1 MTEYR
6 SKSGKL
12 LPWPP
17 TNEAHDEAAPICI
30 CDDCELPRFE
40 AWADNE
46 QRIAN
51 KGLISLV
58 LYALL
63 VIAMVVAFSL
73 GL

>member
-1 MTEYR
+1 MIEYR

-17 TNEAHDEAAPICI
+17 TDEAHDETAPICI

-51 KGLISLV
+51 KGLRELVLFALGVIAFIVILSLV
-58 LYALL
+58 A
-63 VIAMVVAFSL
+63 
-73 GL
+73 